1 MLNIRPVYTRFLSAS
16 RFSFFFCHGRDFI
29 IVHAPLVGFFVAF
42 GSRLLCLA
50 QPALSSVFGLQT
62 VLRRVAVSRA
72 ICLFDSGYAP
82 ESCCFGTRWLLAVDF
97 VCREQACSRHRSSL
111 PMPQVSGS

>member
-50 QPALSSVFGLQT
+50 QSALSSVLACRPFFA
-62 VLRRVAVSRA
+62 VAVSRA